1 MSYSYMILQVCKYS
15 YNVIIIVYMVQ
26 LSSVQEPPT
35 ASPRSI
41 ATQLTGSLQATLLD
55 APAMH

>member
-1 MSYSYMILQVCKYS
+1 MILQVCKYS